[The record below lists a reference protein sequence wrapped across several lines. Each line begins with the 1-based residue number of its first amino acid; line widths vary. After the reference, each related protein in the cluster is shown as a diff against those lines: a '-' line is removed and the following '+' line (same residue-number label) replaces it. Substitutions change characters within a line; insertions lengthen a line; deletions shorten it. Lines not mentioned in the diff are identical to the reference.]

1 VRCHREYLSIKN
13 KLIVNKK
20 EKTMAQQTNDKLVQN
35 FKEWQN
41 LENDTRRLAEDL
53 QKKTSNPFVRMITEV
68 IKRDS
73 EKHKVMQQFVIDALS
88 KEAVHLSPEELIP
101 LADILDKHIKA
112 EAKSM
117 ALANACA
124 VAESK
129 NYFVDFVVEALMEDE
144 AKHHSM
150 LKTLDHMKGAVYQYG
165 QAREERMSGARM

>member
-1 VRCHREYLSIKN
+1 MTQH
-13 KLIVNKK
+13 
-20 EKTMAQQTNDKLVQN
+20 TNDKLVQH

-53 QKKTSNPFVRMITEV
+53 QKQSGNPFIQMIAEV

-73 EKHKVMQQFVIDALS
+73 EKHKAMQQFVIDALT
-88 KEAVHLSPEELIP
+88 KETVHLTPEELMP
-101 LADILDKHIKA
+101 LTDVLDKHIKA

-124 VAESK
+124 IEESK
-129 NYFVDFVVEALMEDE
+129 NFFVDFVVEALMEDE

-150 LKTLDHMKGAVYQYG
+150 LRTLDHIKGAVYQYG
-165 QAREERMSGARM
+165 QAKEERLTDAYQ

>member
-1 VRCHREYLSIKN
+1 
-13 KLIVNKK
+13 
-20 EKTMAQQTNDKLVQN
+20 MAQHTNDRLVQH

-41 LENDTRRLAEDL
+41 LENDTRSLAEDL
-53 QKKTSNPFVRMITEV
+53 QKKTGNSFIQMIMEV

-73 EKHKVMQQFVIDALS
+73 EKHKIMQQFVIDALT
-88 KEAVHLSPEELIP
+88 KEAVHLSPEELMP
-101 LADILDKHIKA
+101 LSEVLEKHIAA

-129 NYFVDFVVEALMEDE
+129 DYFVDFVVEALMEDE

-150 LKTLDHMKGAVYQYG
+150 LRTLDHIKGAVYQYG
-165 QAREERMSGARM
+165 QAKEKRLTEAFR